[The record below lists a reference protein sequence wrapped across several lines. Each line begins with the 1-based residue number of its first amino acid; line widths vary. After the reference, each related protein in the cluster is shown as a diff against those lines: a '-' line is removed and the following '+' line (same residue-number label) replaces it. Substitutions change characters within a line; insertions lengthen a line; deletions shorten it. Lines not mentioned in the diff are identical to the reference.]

1 MGKLAAGLVVLAV
14 LTWAAT
20 ASTQTNAWGTPI
32 GTNMAISTGP
42 IAGGGYPDPPG
53 STKPLPGT
61 CRPGLYNS
69 NESES
74 WIAVKPGTEDL
85 VATSKIFF
93 ENFSTFYNFHVGSY
107 AISNGALQAF
117 NQMQGYECT
126 TTGTQEMPPSWTN
139 NTDPTVDFDS
149 KGRAYSITLPFNAF
163 WEGGLHPNGAIDV
176 SYSDDMGR
184 HWIRGNGGEDLEPNN
199 NQTSLAS
206 GHVEDKQWIA
216 VNHIPGNKW
225 QDHVYAGWTVYNGVA
240 GGGLGNAKLRIAVSR
255 DRGQTFAKA
264 TTLTTPSETSSTN
277 EYVQLSVDAA
287 GDLYVALASSEHN
300 SRGGTYTMYVARS
313 TDDGQSFGPFVAVAQ
328 AAIIP
333 TCCLLNTRFRDGI
346 EESFAASPTHP
357 GHLYLAYEDYN
368 TAAGTFDVRFTQS
381 TDGGQTWSTPAVV
394 NDNAN
399 PLATDQFQPEVAAGP
414 DGAVAVAFYDRR
426 LPCPND
432 PSILPADRGRTNFCI
447 DTSLQAYKDSGSG
460 AVPIGSNERITQFT
474 WDPEQP
480 GQTIDGLPQLP
491 CAAHSNPCT
500 IRSFIGDYFG
510 LAISNGNVYALFV
523 STHYPQAGVAAD
535 GGGPVYDQAQV
546 LATVPR
552 SGIGLG

>member
-1 MGKLAAGLVVLAV
+1 MGKLAAGLVVIAV
-14 LTWAAT
+14 LTLAAT
-20 ASTQTNAWGTPI
+20 ASTQTTTWGAPI
-32 GTNMAISTGP
+32 GTNVPISTGP
-42 IAGGGYPDPPG
+42 IAGGGYPDAPG
-53 STKPLPGT
+53 STKPDPGT
-61 CRPGLYNS
+61 CRPGRYNS

-74 WIAVKPGTEDL
+74 WLAVKPGTEDI

-93 ENFSTFYNFHVGSY
+93 ENFSTFYNFHIGSY
-107 AISNGALQAF
+107 AISNGALLSF

-184 HWIRGNGGEDLEPNN
+184 HWVKGNGGDDLEPNN
-199 NQTSLAS
+199 NQTSLAF

-225 QDHVYAGWTVYNGVA
+225 QDHVYAGWTVYDGQNG
-240 GGGLGNAKLRIAVSR
+240 KLRIAVSR

-264 TTLTTPSETSSTN
+264 TTLTKPGETSPLN

-287 GDLYVALASSEHN
+287 GDLYVALAASEHN

-313 TDDGQSFGPFVAVAQ
+313 TDDGRSFSPFVAVAQ

-368 TAAGTFDVRFTQS
+368 TTAGTFDVRFTQS

-414 DGAVAVAFYDRR
+414 NGAVAVAFYDRR

-432 PSILPADRGRTNFCI
+432 ASILPADRERTNFCI
-447 DTSLQAYKDSGSG
+447 DTSLQVYKDSGSGSG

-510 LAISNGNVYALFV
+510 LAISDNNIYALFV
-523 STHYPQAGVAAD
+523 STHYPQAGVTAD

-552 SGIGLG
+552 SRFGAGF